1 MKTLEE
7 LRKEID
13 QIDKELHNLLVRRIE
28 IGQEVAK
35 AKKINS
41 GLNLRPGREAQI
53 MKRLVLRNTPPL
65 SATSLEAAAMAG
77 PSALADAGPM
87 APPLHGHEPRTV

>member
-35 AKKINS
+35 AKKINNS
-41 GLNLRPGREAQI
+41 FE
-53 MKRLVLRNTPPL
+53 
-65 SATSLEAAAMAG
+65 
-77 PSALADAGPM
+77 
-87 APPLHGHEPRTV
+87 

>member
-13 QIDKELHNLLVRRIE
+13 EIDKELHNLLVRRIE

-53 MKRLVLRNTPPL
+53 MKRLVSEIRRCFRQLLFTEFGVRF
-65 SATSLEAAAMAG
+65 
-77 PSALADAGPM
+77 
-87 APPLHGHEPRTV
+87 

>member
-41 GLNLRPGREAQI
+41 GFNPVSYTHLTLPT
-53 MKRLVLRNTPPL
+53 TPY
-65 SATSLEAAAMAG
+65 
-77 PSALADAGPM
+77 
-87 APPLHGHEPRTV
+87 V